1 MRISDWSS
9 DVCSSDLVH
18 DGIMFV
24 PTAGAR
30 VQAID
35 AKTGEFIWD
44 YRYRLPS
51 GEWPSPLP
59 NRGIALFADMV
70 FLATPDAAIVAIDA
84 RTGKER
90 WRAQDG
96 DPSEGFQQI
105 GRASC
110 RERVGQYVVIS
121 GVAVSLKKKHIDK
134 NDEYKQSNK

>member
-84 RTGKER
+84 RTGKGR

-96 DPSEGFQQI
+96 DPSEGFQHTGGPKI
-105 GRASC
+105 ARGRTEKR
-110 RERVGQYVVIS
+110 REGE
-121 GVAVSLKKKHIDK
+121 GG
-134 NDEYKQSNK
+134 

>member
-1 MRISDWSS
+1 MGMWRLAWSISIPGGPLETAP
-9 DVCSSDLVH
+9 LVH
-18 DGIMFV
+18 DSIMFV

-70 FLATPDAAIVAIDA
+70 F
-84 RTGKER
+84 RSEER
-90 WRAQDG
+90 
-96 DPSEGFQQI
+96 
-105 GRASC
+105 
-110 RERVGQYVVIS
+110 RVGK
-121 GVAVSLKKKHIDK
+121 ACVSTCRSRWSPTPYTKNKKTYTKR
-134 NDEYKQSNK
+134 E